1 MMGRDVLQSSQSRE
15 EMLPK
20 IYTCVGK
27 LQRVKLVVRLR
38 TIAGRKGGFAPC
50 MLHRYSS
57 TDARRYL
64 IVCVLLQT
72 LLKSFGSVP

>member
-1 MMGRDVLQSSQSRE
+1 MGRGVLQSSQSRE
-15 EMLPK
+15 ERLPK

-27 LQRVKLVVRLR
+27 LQRVKSVVRLR
-38 TIAGRKGGFAPC
+38 TIAGRKGFEPC